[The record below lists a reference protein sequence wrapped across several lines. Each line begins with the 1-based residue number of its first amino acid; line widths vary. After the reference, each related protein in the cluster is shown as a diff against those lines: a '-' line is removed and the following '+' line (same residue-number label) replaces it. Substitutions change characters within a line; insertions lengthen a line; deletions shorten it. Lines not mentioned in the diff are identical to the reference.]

1 MLKALHATEEG
12 SKQPKKFQRHKE
24 PVTGDQLSPAEAE
37 HSELWNTSGK
47 MTK

>member
-1 MLKALHATEEG
+1 MQKALHATKEG

-24 PVTGDQLSPAEAE
+24 PVTGDQLSPTEAE
-37 HSELWNTSGK
+37 HTELLNPSGK